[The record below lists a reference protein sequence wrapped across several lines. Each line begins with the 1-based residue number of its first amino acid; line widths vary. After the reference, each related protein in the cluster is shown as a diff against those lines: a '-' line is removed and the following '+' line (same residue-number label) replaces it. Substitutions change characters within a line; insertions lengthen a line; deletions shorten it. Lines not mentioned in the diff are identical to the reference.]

1 MVGVDMY
8 GGDLEAIPANDFNEC
23 RQKCNEKQDCKR
35 WTHQASKEGACFL
48 KDEYAENYRTDGG
61 CGENYPLSDGS
72 PAWCNPS
79 GEAYCCSE
87 WGFCGSSEAHCNCE
101 KCIDFRNKTVST
113 GFLLTILTG

>member
-8 GGDLEAIPANDFNEC
+8 GGDLEAIPANDFHEC
-23 RQKCNEKQDCKR
+23 RKNCNESHHCKR
-35 WTHQASKEGACFL
+35 WTYQASKEGACFL
-48 KDEYAENYRTDGG
+48 KNEFIRTDGG

-113 GFLLTILTG
+113 GLLLTILIG